1 MKHKT
6 FSFLL
11 LITVLLSILPT
22 AFAVS
27 DGYVSFSSAGKLIE
41 QNFNVDQIFDDI
53 LPGDTRSYTVYLTN
67 ENSRTTRWYM
77 SNEVLKSLENDVAS
91 GGAYT
96 YRLEYYNPSGKQ
108 STLFD
113 SSRVGGDQPS
123 GDGRIGLREAT
134 AELENYF
141 FLDTLNSNDRGRVV
155 LTVGLEGETQGN
167 TYQNTAARIRM
178 NFAVEPANAS
188 PSNSSTSRAV
198 KTGDEHNLL
207 PYYIAM
213 GITGLLFLYLAL
225 DAYTDRKF
233 QKGRSKK

>member
-1 MKHKT
+1 MKYKT

-11 LITVLLSILPT
+11 LFTVLLSLVPA

-27 DGYVSFSSAGKLIE
+27 DGYVTFSSAGRLSE
-41 QNFNVDQIFDDI
+41 QNFNVDQLFDDI
-53 LPGDTRSYTVYLTN
+53 LPGDTRSYTVHLTN
-67 ENSRTTRWYM
+67 KNSRATRWYM
-77 SNEVLKSLENDVAS
+77 SNEALKTLETNTAS

-96 YRLEYYNPSGKQ
+96 YRLEYYNPSGTKT
-108 STLFD
+108 TLFD
-113 SSRVGGDQPS
+113 SSRVGGDQAS

-134 AELENYF
+134 TNLENFF
-141 FLDTLNSNDRGRVV
+141 FLDTLNPQESARVV

-167 TYQNTAARIRM
+167 TYQGTQARIRM
-178 NFAVEPANAS
+178 NFAVEPANS
-188 PSNSSTSRAV
+188 SSSGSSTSTAV
-198 KTGDEHNLL
+198 KTGDENNLV

-233 QKGRSKK
+233 EKGRLKK